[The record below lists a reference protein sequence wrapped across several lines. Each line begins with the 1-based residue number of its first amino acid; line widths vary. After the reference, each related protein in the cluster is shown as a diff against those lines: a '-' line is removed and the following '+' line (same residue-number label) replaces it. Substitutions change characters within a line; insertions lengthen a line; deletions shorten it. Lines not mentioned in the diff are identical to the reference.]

1 MLASPSLPHLATK
14 ASRLQILLSGRLVAM
29 LSLTLTL
36 VVSWARQGMQGRFL
50 DPPQVVRC
58 FAYTLRDRW
67 FGSAEGRDGYD
78 AIEHIAT
85 LNWCTG
91 KTALVGNS
99 WLAMAQ
105 WFIAAEQPPSLTC
118 IVPLEGCSDFYRET
132 LCRGGVPNTPFW
144 QLICSSLFGMSRK
157 VSG

>member
-1 MLASPSLPHLATK
+1 VLASPSLPRLVMR
-14 ASRLQILLSGRLVAM
+14 ASRLRILLNGLLVAM
-29 LSLTLTL
+29 LSSTSMPA
-36 VVSWARQGMQGRFL
+36 VSWARLGTRGGFFILPEGM
-50 DPPQVVRC
+50 RC
-58 FAYTLRDRW
+58 LAYTSRLRW

-78 AIEHIAT
+78 TIEHIAAM
-85 LNWCTG
+85 NWCSG

-118 IVPLEGCSDFYRET
+118 IAPLEGCSDFYRET

-144 QLICSSLFGMSRK
+144 ELICSSLFGES
-157 VSG
+157 